1 MKNKYYDGTKLLSM
15 LDINGNKPEIYMCTT
30 NRTGGK
36 TTYFG
41 RLLINRYLDKGEKF
55 CLIYRYNY
63 ELDDVAEKF
72 FKDLNTL
79 FFPEYEMISRRRA
92 NGIFH
97 ELFFLRPRTTR
108 PFSARRAHPPMTDR
122 DNAQSMRDMCT
133 PCGKERRVRF
143 GNECDLSAG

>member
-1 MKNKYYDGTKLLSM
+1 YYNRVECLHFFTPSLNFYYSIRLDKLQEKYYNCIYREVYNMKNKYYDGTKLLSM

-92 NGIFH
+92 NG
-97 ELFFLRPRTTR
+97 
-108 PFSARRAHPPMTDR
+108 
-122 DNAQSMRDMCT
+122 
-133 PCGKERRVRF
+133 
-143 GNECDLSAG
+143 